1 MADIAYSSHITDPL
15 TDAASA
21 IQDAQDALDA
31 AIAEDPQVPADIA
44 AARVALAAAQA
55 DAVNP
60 QEIYNLHKADVD
72 AANNDA
78 ALVAAD
84 AALLALLRVIPT
96 HEARAR
102 RKTTYAMSQEI
113 RNYAMIGSL

>member
-1 MADIAYSSHITDPL
+1 MAISYASHITTPL
-15 TDAASA
+15 TNAADA
-21 IQDAQDALDA
+21 ITRAQQALDA
-31 AIAEDPQVPADIA
+31 ALAEEPQVPADIA

-55 DAVNP
+55 DAVTP

-72 AANNDA
+72 AVNNDA

-84 AALLALLRVIPT
+84 AALVALLRVIPT

-102 RKTTYAMSQEI
+102 RKTTYVMSQEI
-113 RNYAMIGSL
+113 RTYAMSGTL